1 MQIYLALSQSNSSYG
16 TTGCYM
22 HHVNSPFIDD
32 INAHSVCVKK
42 KAQSIF
48 SSMLK
53 NWKIFDM
60 RSLLTFY
67 FSGNIQ
73 TISYKLSEKLNCA
86 SEVSS

>member
-1 MQIYLALSQSNSSYG
+1 
-16 TTGCYM
+16 M

-32 INAHSVCVKK
+32 INAHSVCVKN
-42 KAQSIF
+42 AQSIF

-73 TISYKLSEKLNCA
+73 TNSYKLSEKLNCA